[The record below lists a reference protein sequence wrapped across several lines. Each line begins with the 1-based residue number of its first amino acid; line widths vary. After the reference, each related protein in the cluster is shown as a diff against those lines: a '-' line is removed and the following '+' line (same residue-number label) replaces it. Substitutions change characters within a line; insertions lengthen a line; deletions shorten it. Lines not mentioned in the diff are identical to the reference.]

1 MRKTISTITDGAIIE
16 LTAKFVEQDGELS
29 DKDIK
34 ELVSLSTACISI
46 IEMGESRNEFLEMK
60 EAFES
65 CIR

>member
-1 MRKTISTITDGAIIE
+1 MRKTISTITDRAIME

-34 ELVSLSTACISI
+34 ELVNLAKACVSI

-60 EAFES
+60 EVFES

>member
-1 MRKTISTITDGAIIE
+1 MRKTISTITDGAIME

-34 ELVSLSTACISI
+34 ELVNLAKACISI
-46 IEMGESRNEFLEMK
+46 IEIGESRNEFLEMK
-60 EAFES
+60 EAFET

>member
-1 MRKTISTITDGAIIE
+1 MRKTITTITDGAIIE

-34 ELVSLSTACISI
+34 ELVSLAKACVSI

>member
-1 MRKTISTITDGAIIE
+1 MRKTISTITDGVIME

-29 DKDIK
+29 AKDIK
-34 ELVSLSTACISI
+34 DLVSLANACVSI

-60 EAFES
+60 EVFES

>member
-1 MRKTISTITDGAIIE
+1 MRKTISTITDGVIME

-34 ELVSLSTACISI
+34 ELINLSKACVSI
-46 IEMGESRNEFLEMK
+46 IEMGESRNKFLEMK
-60 EAFES
+60 DAFES

>member
-34 ELVSLSTACISI
+34 ELVSLGNACVSI
-46 IEMGESRNEFLEMK
+46 IEMGKSRNEFLEMK